1 MKSSLKLTLSPDL
14 DEGEEGAATKLTVWL
29 QPPSVSIVGDV
40 LSTTGQRR
48 GHGDTSPVQTSRP
61 QCRNYELERT
71 HLPFYLLKAIPP
83 QTNIEK

>member
-1 MKSSLKLTLSPDL
+1 MKSSLKLTLSPDP
-14 DEGEEGAATKLTVWL
+14 DEGEGAATKLTVWL

-40 LSTTGQRR
+40 LSTTEQRR